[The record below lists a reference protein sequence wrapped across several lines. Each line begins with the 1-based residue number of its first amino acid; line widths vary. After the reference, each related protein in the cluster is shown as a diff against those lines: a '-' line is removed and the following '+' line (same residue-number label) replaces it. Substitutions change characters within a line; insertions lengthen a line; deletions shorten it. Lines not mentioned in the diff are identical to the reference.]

1 MTKTIRR
8 IFSSTHIAFAIT
20 GLAVTTAI
28 TGPALAQPI
37 GGIVIVM
44 HYKAPDGSIKTI
56 PAPTP
61 GDAMTLEQCQEVAP
75 RQVPVLT
82 RQLGNKRNFP
92 EFAGWQ
98 FQHAT
103 CQPYSEDLLTTID

>member
-1 MTKTIRR
+1 MHKL
-8 IFSSTHIAFAIT
+8 F
-20 GLAVTTAI
+20 LAAACTLTLAA
-28 TGPALAQPI
+28 PALAQME
-37 GGIVIVM
+37 GIVIVM
-44 HYKAPDGSIKTI
+44 HYKAQDGSMKTV

-61 GDAMTLEQCQEVAP
+61 GKAMTMEECQEVAP
-75 RQVPVLT
+75 RQVPVLK

-92 EFAGWQ
+92 EFAGWE

>member
-44 HYKAPDGSIKTI
+44 HYKAPDGSMKTI

-61 GDAMTLEQCQEVAP
+61 GDAMTMEQCQEVAP
-75 RQVPVLT
+75 SQVPVLK

-92 EFAGWQ
+92 EFAGWE